1 MKIQTSSS
9 HRQHESGMATI
20 VFIALLT
27 IMLILVTAEM
37 RSLAQLHGEQKLLE
51 RQQIKRLTQAATNTV
66 AVAVSELESK

>member
-1 MKIQTSSS
+1 MKIQTPSVN
-9 HRQHESGMATI
+9 RQRESGMATI

-51 RQQIKRLTQAATNTV
+51 RQQIKRLNQVATNSAAITMT
-66 AVAVSELESK
+66 EFK